1 MSALPPPPIDLNTA
15 TYSKTAIGLHE
26 IQTRAL
32 GLSPLARRLLVLVDG
47 KRSGHELAP
56 FVNGHDVAELLSQ
69 LLAQGC
75 IQAQAVVAPAPSP
88 PAAPAASAAARA
100 AVPVEGLDIAAQLAE
115 LPPAESRSGIDF
127 DKARN
132 FMTNTTN
139 TMFGFNMRLTLI
151 EAIHNSTNTEELR
164 KAYPAWAAT
173 MAASGPSAKR
183 LPELRKELFKVL

>member
-1 MSALPPPPIDLNTA
+1 MSALPPAPTDLNTA

-47 KRSGHELAP
+47 KRSGQELAP

-75 IQAQAVVAPAPSP
+75 IQAQAAVAPAPSP
-88 PAAPAASAAARA
+88 PAAPAAARGA
-100 AVPVEGLDIAAQLAE
+100 TSPAEGLDIAAQLAE

-164 KAYPAWAAT
+164 KAYPAWATT